1 MIEHSS
7 IDSAEIALDIAA
19 HASCRSQ
26 DEQDAILEIVEEADK
41 RLLMTYLGGQEPGVP
56 LDWRIGWYEC
66 RHLLQALD
74 KAKTKLDLRLRAS
87 KFFTSQMRAE
97 KRRKAEATDERWLEI
112 GDYDAMLH
120 AQHQGF
126 DVRTLM
132 VGRKTTYQYAS
143 RKEISKG
150 STQL

>member
-19 HASCRSQ
+19 NAPCRSQ
-26 DEQDAILEIVEEADK
+26 DEHDAILEIVEEADK

-66 RHLLQALD
+66 RQLLHALD
-74 KAKTKLDLRLRAS
+74 KAKTKLDLRLRAA
-87 KFFTSQMRAE
+87 KFFAGQARAE
-97 KRRKAEATDERWLEI
+97 NRKKSEATDERWLDI
-112 GDYDAMLH
+112 GGYDAYMH
-120 AQHQGF
+120 ARHQGF
-126 DVRTLM
+126 DTRVLM